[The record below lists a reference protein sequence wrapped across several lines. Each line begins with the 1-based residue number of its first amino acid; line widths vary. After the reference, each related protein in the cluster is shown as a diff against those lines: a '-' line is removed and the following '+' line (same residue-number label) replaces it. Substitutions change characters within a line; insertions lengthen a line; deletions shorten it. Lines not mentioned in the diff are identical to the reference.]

1 MDTSTVRDLDL
12 WVDATVGSDA
22 NDGGINSPLRTLSA
36 VVYKIPIRVRHSV
49 TIHVNPG
56 IYDERL
62 DLLFLMTGEGS
73 VTFIGE
79 QWRAYSPS
87 NGIRSGTFDSNFG
100 AQRVP
105 NTATCA
111 TGGWNVDELKG
122 KFVRITTG
130 PAAGAYLPLAGNAV
144 TSLDF
149 GMPADRSTAGGRD
162 LRGQSFELVQ
172 PAAILSQQGASSHLG
187 TVTGTVPTQ
196 GVTRDVNQ
204 PAPWNLPGVRF
215 RNFQFD
221 CGTAPFAVSCGSGMG
236 LQLASCSLEYSLGR
250 GYALVGFEA
259 PMLRATDCYWGM
271 RSTLPTSF
279 GVLCDGGALRLN
291 NCIMNNGYRAVVAGK
306 TNVQISGLYQNQQ
319 DGGLDIWNA
328 TALCSPNIV
337 LRGQPTAVNLY
348 DASAIWFAP
357 DAGCGFISN
366 ASREGITIR
375 QSEVVGGSGNVVS
388 LRNIAIDACGTGL
401 RIEGPHNVVYIRS
414 STIRDSLR
422 WGINLGGNRS
432 ARLNSVSVDS
442 VTTMSGNQSGDF
454 SLDGTSATS
463 LAALRAA
470 TGREIVDPGRL
481 SSLFES

>member
-1 MDTSTVRDLDL
+1 MGASTLRDLDL
-12 WVDATVGSDA
+12 WVDASVGSDA
-22 NDGGINSPLRTLSA
+22 NDGGVNSALRTLSA
-36 VVYKIPIRVRHSV
+36 AVYKIPIRVRHSV

-56 IYDERL
+56 TYDERL
-62 DLLFLMTGEGS
+62 DLLFLITGEGN
-73 VTFIGE
+73 VTFVGE

-100 AQRVP
+100 AQRIP

-111 TGGWNVDELKG
+111 AGGWNVDELKG
-122 KFVRITTG
+122 KFVHITTG
-130 PAAGAYLPLAGNAV
+130 AAAGAYLPLAGNAV

-149 GMPADRSTAGGRD
+149 GMPADRSSAGGRD
-162 LRGQSFELVQ
+162 LRGQSFELVE
-172 PAAILSQQGASSHLG
+172 PAAILSQQGASSHLVD
-187 TVTGTVPTQ
+187 VTGTVPIH
-196 GVTRDVNQ
+196 GVNRDVNQ

-236 LQLASCSLEYSLGR
+236 LQLASCNFEYSLGR
-250 GYALVGFEA
+250 GYGLVGFEA

-271 RSTLPTSF
+271 RSTFPTSF
-279 GVLCDGGALRLN
+279 GVHCQGGALRLN

-306 TNVQISGLYQNQQ
+306 TNAQISGLYQNQQ

-328 TALCSPNIV
+328 TVRCSPNIV

-348 DASAIWFAP
+348 DGSSIWFEP

-366 ASREGITIR
+366 ASGEGITIR
-375 QSEVVGGSGNVVS
+375 QSDVVLGSGNVVS
-388 LRNIAIDACGTGL
+388 LRNIVIGACGTGL
-401 RIEGPHNVVYIRS
+401 RIEEPHSAVYVRS

-422 WGINLGGNRS
+422 WGINMAGSRS

-442 VTTMSGNQSGDF
+442 VTAMSGNQSGDF

-470 TGREIVDPGRL
+470 TGRQIVDSGRL